1 MISALFEGIR
11 GKLIADT
18 AVKAVTTRVYP
29 VLAPQSAPLPV
40 IVMQIAAGGS
50 LNETPRDELDVWVDV
65 KAIAADA
72 PGALSLADAIRTALH
87 EQDLSLGGNWKTVRC
102 QHERPWT
109 FQVTEDGRQYW
120 QAGGT
125 YRIRAV
131 VEVNP

>member
-1 MISALFEGIR
+1 MINALFEGVR
-11 GKLIADT
+11 ARLSADT
-18 AVKAVTTRVYP
+18 GVKAKTTRIYA
-29 VLAPQSAPLPV
+29 VLAPLDAALPV
-40 IVMQIAAGGS
+40 IVMQVAAGGS

-131 VEVNP
+131 TE

>member
-1 MISALFEGIR
+1 MIEALFEGLQS
-11 GKLIADT
+11 KLIADSG
-18 AVKAVTTRVYP
+18 VKAVTTRVYA
-29 VLAPQSAPLPV
+29 VLAPVDAALPV

-72 PGALSLADAIRTALH
+72 PGALSLADLIRAALH
-87 EQDLSLGGNWKTVRC
+87 ETDLSLGGSWKTVRC
-102 QHERPWT
+102 QHERPWS

-131 VEVNP
+131 VEVD

>member
-1 MISALFEGIR
+1 MIEALFSGIR
-11 GKLIADT
+11 SKLLAND
-18 AVKAVTTRVYP
+18 AVKAKTTRIYT
-29 VLAPQSAPLPV
+29 VLAPLDAALPL

-65 KAIAADA
+65 KVIAADA
-72 PGALSLADAIRTALH
+72 PGALSLADNIRTALH
-87 EQDLSLGGNWKTVRC
+87 EQDLSLGGSWKTVRC

-131 VEVNP
+131 VEVTP